1 MRTVITNANDTRE
14 IVITKNSVDGTYSVH
29 YCFVHNYKFS
39 DTYTERQTDCINR
52 KRFATEKTAIKKAN
66 QWLSELN

>member
-14 IVITKNSVDGTYSVH
+14 IVITKNSDNTYSVH
-29 YCFVHNYKFS
+29 YCFVHKYKFS
-39 DTYTERQTDCINR
+39 DTYTERDTDYINR
-52 KRFATEKTAIKKAN
+52 KTFATEKTATKKAN